1 MSRLQGQAEKVRKPE
16 GMRKK
21 GKGVL
26 PPRKGKDPKIVV
38 RDDKKRYADIK
49 TVMEKELWV

>member
-26 PPRKGKDPKIVV
+26 PTRKGKDPKIVV
-38 RDDKKRYADIK
+38 RDDKKCYADIK